1 MSDDG
6 LHVEA
11 LDIVRAPGFP
21 ARGFQVD
28 DLSKGINVVYGPNA
42 SGKTTMA
49 LSLQELLW
57 PGAVRDG
64 TALVG
69 RLSLNGDDWRVET
82 RDGRVAYQRNGQ
94 DANGPGLPPAEER
107 DRYHLCLHD
116 LLNDETRNESFA
128 ATIERES
135 AGGYD
140 LTAAAERL
148 EFDDT
153 PNSRRIG
160 EVSAAESAVEAWRTA
175 RSEMEALRSEEQR
188 LGRLRTELAA
198 ARDANDRVELLE
210 QALEFAEA
218 RNELETAQEEVSTF
232 PTVLESIDGD
242 EAETVDELREGIAE
256 WEADKE
262 AAEEAVVEA
271 TDAIE
276 TADLPDGGV
285 PDGLVERL
293 KTLASKLE
301 DLERDRDDSTADLD
315 EKRAERSNCLEAI
328 PLDVSEE
335 TLDDLNPASWGDVSE
350 FVRDAEQLRSDRSQ
364 YESAQQWLRERETP
378 AQDLSSLRNGQQAL
392 ENWLKTS
399 SNVSAESGSHP
410 LVIGMISALLLGV
423 AGAGLGFFVHPVLY
437 LFAAAGIGLGVYGYS
452 AHRSGTDESAPGAAH
467 RDAFTDLGIEPPESW
482 EPDAV
487 RHRLTE
493 INREIAAHELERL
506 VEERRDALEGDLEQL
521 ERREDE
527 IGERRTELRERFGID
542 IDVSDLELLVFAKGV
557 LRWQSHNDRVV
568 GLERKIAAID
578 AQIDEVRGDLEAILE
593 PYGYETVDDAGHARA
608 HIASIESRATR
619 HTDATR
625 DLERAEN
632 TIEKATERNDTLETK
647 ESELFAE
654 AGLNTD
660 DLDRLRVLC
669 DQADEYQEAVETVR
683 QKKSIVE
690 READKL
696 ESYPGFEPDLQTRPI
711 PELERDRRRA
721 EETAASYDA
730 IHEEITTIE
739 TKIQEAKTDSEVE
752 EAIAEK
758 HRALDSLHEELDE
771 DCASMVGHVLTEH
784 VRETT
789 GETNRPA
796 VFEHA
801 RTVLARITHGRYR
814 LDLDDGDGT
823 FRAFDT
829 VTETGFDLDEL
840 SSATRLQVLLAVRIA
855 FVEQQEQSEQLPLI
869 LDETLAN
876 TDDGKAEVIIESM
889 LELAKDGRQVWYF
902 TAQGDEVSKW
912 RAALEDVEDVDSRE
926 IDLATVRG
934 LSEEVHV
941 PNLGDLEVRGVAPPS
956 PDPDGHDHD
965 SYGDALDVEPFN
977 PRLGAGSAH
986 LWYVVDDVTLLSQ
999 LLEQGITRWGQL
1011 QTLLQQVDRAALV
1024 DDPDRLAS
1032 VERNGNALDTFVH
1045 SWETGRGD
1053 RVDRQALEDS
1063 GAVSATFIDRV
1074 ADLAEER
1081 NGEGER
1087 IIIGLRNGAVN
1098 RFHSEKTR
1106 ELEAYLEENGYIE
1119 TVAPLE
1125 PEAIRLRMVNTYV
1138 EDGLDR
1144 AVAND
1149 EADALLSRLQT
1160 V

>member
-1 MSDDG
+1 MSEDG
-6 LHVEA
+6 LHVET
-11 LDIVRAPGFP
+11 LDIVRAPGFT

-28 DLSKGINVVYGPNA
+28 DLSEGINVVYGPNA

-49 LSLQELLW
+49 LSIQELLW

-64 TALVG
+64 TELVG
-69 RLSLNGDDWRVET
+69 HLSLNGDDWRVET
-82 RDGRVAYQRNGQ
+82 RDGRVTYQRNGQ

-107 DRYHLCLHD
+107 DQYHLCLHD
-116 LLNDETRNESFA
+116 LLSDETRNESFA

-140 LTAAAERL
+140 LSAAAERL

-160 EVSAAESAVEAWRTA
+160 EVSAAESAVDAWRTA
-175 RSEMEALRSEEQR
+175 RSEMDALRNEEQR
-188 LGRLRTELAA
+188 LGRLRTELAE
-198 ARDANDRVELLE
+198 ARSATDRVKLLD
-210 QALEFAEA
+210 QVIEFAEA
-218 RNELETAQEEVSTF
+218 RTELETAQEAVSAF
-232 PTVLESIDGD
+232 PELLESIDGD
-242 EAETVDELREGIAE
+242 EAEAVDELREEVGE
-256 WEADKE
+256 WEDEKE

-276 TADLPDGGV
+276 TAALPDDGV

-293 KTLASKLE
+293 KSLASKLE

-315 EKRAERSNCLEAI
+315 EKRAERANCLEAI

-335 TLDDLNPASWGDVSE
+335 TLESLDPASWGAVSE

-378 AQDLSSLRNGQQAL
+378 AQDLASLRNGQQAL

-399 SNVSAESGSHP
+399 SNESAGSGSHP
-410 LVIGMISALLLGV
+410 LVIGTISALLFGV
-423 AGAGLGFFVHPVLY
+423 AGVTLGFFVHPALY
-437 LFAAAGIGLGVYGYS
+437 LFVAAGVGLGVYGYS
-452 AHRSGTDESAPGAAH
+452 AHHSGTDETEPGAAH
-467 RDAFTDLGIEPPESW
+467 REAFADLGLEPPKSW
-482 EPDAV
+482 GPDAV

-493 INREIAAHELERL
+493 LNREIAAHELERL
-506 VEERRDALEGDLEQL
+506 VEERRDAIEGDLEQL
-521 ERREDE
+521 ERLEDE
-527 IGERRTELRERFGID
+527 LNERRSELRERFGID
-542 IDVSDLELLVFAKGV
+542 IDVSDLELLVFANGI
-557 LRWQSHNDRVV
+557 LRWQKYNDRVV
-568 GLERKIAAID
+568 GLENKIAEID
-578 AQIDEVRGDLEAILE
+578 AQIDETRADLEATLE
-593 PYGYETVDDAGHARA
+593 PYGYETVDDAAHARA

-625 DLERAEN
+625 DLESAAK
-632 TIEKATERNDTLETK
+632 TIEKATEKIDTLETK
-647 ESELFAE
+647 EADLFAE
-654 AGLNTD
+654 IGLDTD
-660 DLDRLRVLC
+660 ELDRLRKLC
-669 DQADEYQEAVETVR
+669 DQADECQEAVETVR
-683 QKKSIVE
+683 QKKSIVD
-690 READKL
+690 REAGKL
-696 ESYPGFEPDLQTRPI
+696 ESYPGFDSDLQTKPI

-739 TKIQEAKTDSEVE
+739 TRVQEAKTDSEVE
-752 EAIAEK
+752 DAITEK
-758 HRALDSLHEELDE
+758 HRALDSLHEKLNE
-771 DCASMVGHVLTEH
+771 DCASLVGDALTEH

-855 FVEQQEQSEQLPLI
+855 FVEQQEQGEQLPLI

-902 TAQGDEVSKW
+902 TAQGDEVHKW
-912 RAALEDVEDVDSRE
+912 RGALEDVEDVDYCE

-934 LSEEVHV
+934 LSEEFHV
-941 PNLGDLEVRGVAPPS
+941 PDLGDLEVRAVAPPS

-965 SYGDALDVEPFN
+965 SYGDALDVESFN

-1024 DDPDRLAS
+1024 DEPDRLRV
-1032 VERNGNALDTFVH
+1032 VERNGTALETFVH

-1053 RVDRQALEDS
+1053 RVDRQTLEDS
-1063 GAVSATFIDRV
+1063 GAVSSTFIDRV
-1074 ADLAEER
+1074 ADLAEEC

-1087 IIIGLRNGAVN
+1087 IIDGLRNGEVN
-1098 RFHSEKTR
+1098 RFHSDKTT
-1106 ELEAYLEENGYIE
+1106 ELETYLEENGYIE
-1119 TVAPLE
+1119 TVEPLE
-1125 PEAIRLRMVNTYV
+1125 PEAIRLRVVNAYV
-1138 EDGLDR
+1138 ENGLDR
-1144 AVAND
+1144 EAAND
-1149 EADALLSRLQT
+1149 EADALLSRLKT